1 MRAVVCDQFGH
12 PDLLKVQ
19 DIATP
24 EPGPGEIRLRLN
36 AAGVNFPD
44 GLKIAGKYQSKPDL
58 PFVPGAEGA
67 GVVDAVGQGVTTFK
81 PGDRAVAF
89 ASSGSFA
96 ERMIV
101 KTDRALQ
108 LPSSVSYEVAA
119 AFTVTYATSLHAL
132 RTRGQIRAGETLLVL
147 GAGGGVGSAAT

>member
-1 MRAVVCDQFGH
+1 MRAIVCDQFGD
-12 PDLLKVQ
+12 PDTLKVQ
-19 DIATP
+19 DIPTP
-24 EPGPGEIRLRLN
+24 EPGPGEIRLRLY

-44 GLKIAGKYQSKPDL
+44 GLKIAGKYQWKPEL

-89 ASSGSFA
+89 AISGSFA
-96 ERMIV
+96 EQMTV
-101 KTDRALQ
+101 KTDRALH
-108 LPSSVSYEVAA
+108 LPASVAYDAAA

-132 RTRGQIRAGETLLVL
+132 RTRARLRAGE
-147 GAGGGVGSAAT
+147 